1 MRIDGVPYRTIWVD
15 PDDGWSV
22 RIIDQTKL
30 PWALEIV
37 RLTDVAQAAHA
48 IRSMQ
53 VRGAPLIGA
62 AAAYGLCLGLRQDPS
77 SVAMERD
84 AAMLAETRPTAVNL
98 RWALERMLTR
108 LRNTP
113 AAERERVAYAEA
125 AAIADEDVAQNE
137 AIGRHGLPL
146 IEQAVRPGR
155 RVNVLTHCNAGWL
168 ATVDWGT
175 ALAPIY
181 LAHDAGIDLHV
192 WVDETRP
199 RNQGAALTA
208 WELGRHGVAHTVV
221 ADNAGGHLMQH
232 GEVDLV
238 IVGTDRTTRRGD
250 VANKIGTYLKALA
263 AHDNGVPFWVALPS
277 TTIDWTVS
285 DGVAEI
291 PIEQRSA
298 AEVTDV
304 TGRTADGSIAT
315 VRVAPIESAGRQSGL
330 RRDAGAAGDRADHR
344 TRPVRGERRWSGV
357 AVSRAA
363 VDGTVGRAEAARRG
377 STRRTNCSTRFSHML
392 AELRRAMLGRQT
404 GTLCRRQQQAR
415 DIGKIRVEWHNFQR
429 QRIEH
434 FAHVCFRHAVADV
447 VTDDFAKIH

>member
-1 MRIDGVPYRTIWVD
+1 MRVEGVPYRTIWID
-15 PDDGWSV
+15 PTDGWSI

-30 PWALEIV
+30 PWSLDIV
-37 RLTDVAQAAHA
+37 QLTDVAQAAHA

-53 VRGAPLIGA
+53 LRGAPLIGA

-77 SVAMERD
+77 SAALERH
-84 AAMLAETRPTAVNL
+84 AALLAETRPTAINL

-113 AAERERVAYAEA
+113 AADRVRVAYAEA

-137 AIGRHGLPL
+137 AIGRQGMPL
-146 IEQAVRPGR
+146 IEQAAAGKPGQ
-155 RVNVLTHCNAGWL
+155 RVNILTHCNAGWL

-181 LAHDAGIDLHV
+181 MAHDAGIDLHV

-208 WELGRHGVAHTVV
+208 WELGKHGVAHTVV

-238 IVGTDRTTRRGD
+238 IVGTDRVTRRGD

-263 AHDNGVPFWVALPS
+263 AQDNAVPFWVALPS

-285 DGVAEI
+285 DGIAEI

-304 TGRTADGSIAT
+304 TGRTADGTIAT
-315 VRVAPIESAGRQSGL
+315 VRVAPADSQAANPAFDVTPARLVTGLITDRGRCEASSVGLAGL
-330 RRDAGAAGDRADHR
+330 FPERA
-344 TRPVRGERRWSGV
+344 
-357 AVSRAA
+357 
-363 VDGTVGRAEAARRG
+363 
-377 STRRTNCSTRFSHML
+377 
-392 AELRRAMLGRQT
+392 
-404 GTLCRRQQQAR
+404 
-415 DIGKIRVEWHNFQR
+415 
-429 QRIEH
+429 
-434 FAHVCFRHAVADV
+434 
-447 VTDDFAKIH
+447 